1 MVAVTTP
8 GWFWTGWVVHM
19 VDSFGSTLDLDEVG
33 QNRSPRH
40 GDVYCLS
47 AYPASNGLS
56 LESGN
61 G

>member
-1 MVAVTTP
+1 
-8 GWFWTGWVVHM
+8 M